1 MKSYNEA
8 LELIKSEFAEIKLL
22 TEELDLYGTIN
33 RIIAEDITAD
43 IDLPPF
49 DNSAVDG
56 YAISFSDKNE
66 WKIIG
71 EVSAGNY
78 QAYQLKPEDAVLIT
92 TGSKIPMTTDTVIP
106 IEDVDVDG
114 SNLKLKKN
122 VIIEKGMNIRPKG
135 NDLQKNQI
143 AVQRFTKIDSKVI
156 SVLAS
161 CGIEKAKVFRKL
173 QTAILATGDELI
185 PVNEQPTEDKIRVS
199 NIYSLYAAVKELNQ
213 SPINLGFIKDSKE
226 LLQQKI
232 KEVLDTNVD
241 LLITTGGVS
250 VGKYDFLKE
259 IFNEVGVIEK
269 FWKVNIK
276 PGKPIYFGVFSK
288 YNCRTLVFGLPGNPV
303 SSLVN
308 FNVFIKPA
316 IECLYKLK
324 TINSIN
330 AILHND
336 LKKKDGKR
344 HFSRGILAQEGSEWK
359 VISKFSQSS
368 GNLVEMSQAN
378 CLIEIEEDKRNPAKG
393 DNVKCI
399 LI

>member
-1 MKSYNEA
+1 MKSYDEA
-8 LELIKSEFAEIKLL
+8 LEIIKSEFAEIKLL
-22 TEELDLYGTIN
+22 TEELDLYDAID

-43 IDLPPF
+43 IDLPTF

-56 YAISFSDKNE
+56 YAISYSDKNE

-71 EVSAGNY
+71 EVSAGNN
-78 QAYQLKPEDAVLIT
+78 QAYQLKPEEAVLIT
-92 TGSKIPMTTDTVIP
+92 TGSKIPITTDTVIP
-106 IEDVDVDG
+106 IEDVEIDG
-114 SNLKLKKN
+114 GILMLKKN
-122 VIIEKGMNIRPKG
+122 VIIKKGMNIRPKG
-135 NDLQKNQI
+135 NDLQKDQI
-143 AVQRFTKIDSKVI
+143 AVHRFTKIDSKVI
-156 SVLAS
+156 AVLAS

-185 PVNEQPTEDKIRVS
+185 PVSEKPKEDKIRVS
-199 NIYSLYAAVKELNQ
+199 NIYSLYAAVKELNH
-213 SPINLGFIKDSKE
+213 SPISVGFIKDSKE

-232 KEVLDTNVD
+232 KEVLETNVD

-259 IFNEVGVIEK
+259 IFNEVGVVEK

-276 PGKPIYFGVFSK
+276 PGKPIYFGVYSK
-288 YNCRTLVFGLPGNPV
+288 NNCRTLVFGLPGNPV

-316 IECLYKLK
+316 IEYLYKLK

-336 LKKKDGKR
+336 LKKKDEKR
-344 HFSRGILAQEGSEWK
+344 HFSRGILAQEGREWK

>member
-1 MKSYNEA
+1 MNNYDEA
-8 LELIKSEFAEIKLL
+8 LEIIKREFREIKLL
-22 TEELDLYGTIN
+22 TEEHDLYDAID
-33 RIIAEDITAD
+33 RVIAEDITAD

-56 YAISFSDKNE
+56 YAISYSNKNE

-78 QAYQLKPEDAVLIT
+78 QTYQLKPEDAVLIT
-92 TGSKIPMTTDTVIP
+92 TGSKIPITTDTVIP
-106 IEDVDVDG
+106 IEDVEVDG
-114 SNLKLKKN
+114 SILRLKKN

-143 AVQRFTKIDSKVI
+143 AVQKFTKIDSKVI

-185 PVNEQPTEDKIRVS
+185 PVNEKPTEDKIRVS

-213 SPINLGFIKDSKE
+213 SPISLGFIKDSKE

-250 VGKYDFLKE
+250 VGKYDYLKE
-259 IFNEVGVIEK
+259 IFNEVGVVEK

-276 PGKPIYFGVFSK
+276 PGKPIYFGVYSK
-288 YNCRTLVFGLPGNPV
+288 NNSKKLVFGLPGNPV
-303 SSLVN
+303 SSLVT
-308 FNVFIKPA
+308 FNIFIKPA
-316 IECLYKLK
+316 IEYLYKLK

-330 AILHND
+330 AILNND

-344 HFSRGILAQEGSEWK
+344 HFLRGILEQEGSEWK

-368 GNLVEMSQAN
+368 GNLVEMSKAN
-378 CLIEIEEDKRNPAKG
+378 CLIEIVEEKRNLSKG